1 MKTIKEL
8 NDPKYSDEFGYK
20 QALKDVI
27 KLIDELEKQTVAGF
41 ISAKELKERIEG

>member
-27 KLIDELEKQTVAGF
+27 KLIKDDKWLLKHD
-41 ISAKELKERIEG
+41 KERLIKEIEG